1 MQEKETLFKQGDLFC
16 FVLHVG
22 VWPACMSVCHMLVA
36 PEVAKRGRWMVVSD
50 YVGAG
55 KLTRV
60 LWETHEC
67 S

>member
-1 MQEKETLFKQGDLFC
+1 MQEKETLFKKGDLFC
-16 FVLHVG
+16 FVLCVG
-22 VWPACMSVCHMLVA
+22 VWPECISVYHMLVV
-36 PEVAKRGRWMVVSD
+36 PEVAKRGRWMVVTD

-60 LWETHEC
+60 LWETRVC